1 MEVPRG
7 FGREP
12 LLVLEPVGTWKL
24 SGTSCPIGPQAFPGL
39 VLKIKGMLL
48 IQGCLPL
55 AMFQKAVI

>member
-7 FGREP
+7 LGREP

-24 SGTSCPIGPQAFPGL
+24 SGIGCPVGPQAVPGL

-48 IQGCLPL
+48 I
-55 AMFQKAVI
+55 